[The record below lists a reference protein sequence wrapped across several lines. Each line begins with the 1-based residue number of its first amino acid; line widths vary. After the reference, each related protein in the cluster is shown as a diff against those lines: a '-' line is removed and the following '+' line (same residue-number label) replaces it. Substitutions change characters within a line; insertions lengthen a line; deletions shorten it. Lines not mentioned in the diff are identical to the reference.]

1 MTTRDALGDAA
12 MPIAII
18 GIGCRFPGG
27 IVDPES
33 FWQLLENGVDAI
45 SDIPADRFD
54 IERFYDPKPGTRGRV
69 TTRFGGFVTQPLEE
83 FDAAFFG
90 ISRSYAERLDPQQR
104 LLLETA
110 WEAMEDAGLDIVGMQ
125 GSPTGIFVGQWVSDY
140 EHRLFA
146 DTGGIDFQM
155 AMGSGRYAAAGRL
168 SYAFGFRGASLSIDA
183 ACSSGLASVHL
194 AMRSLRNGDSAVAL
208 AGGVNMILEPHI
220 HLAYSY
226 SRMLAPDGRCRFG
239 DNSGGGYVRSEGAGM
254 VVLKPLADALANGDH
269 IYAVLRG
276 SAVNN
281 DGNSSGAMGRPSVIG
296 QAELIRSA
304 LRDGGVR
311 ASQLQYVE
319 AHGTGTRA
327 GDPVELGALGTVLCD
342 DRAPDAP
349 KTWVG
354 SVKTNFGH
362 TEAAAGVAGL
372 IKTALMLERRQIPP
386 SLHFGT
392 PNVEVP
398 WSTLPIAIPTTLLP
412 WPTQDGP
419 RFAGVSSYGIGGTNA
434 HVILESAPE
443 QQPAPVVARTV
454 GTPLLLPLSARSR
467 AALRAMAARYAERL
481 ADADSNA
488 EAVCFSAATRRS
500 ALPYR
505 AAFVAS
511 DHAALQTLVQ
521 NYARGD
527 AATADGV
534 VHDPTRRRVAFVVPG
549 QGAQWVG
556 MARQF
561 FTTNIAFR
569 NALVDC
575 DAAARRVVPWS
586 IVEQLFLDADA
597 AGYIGDRIDVI
608 QPTLVAVAVAY
619 AVWLRSIGIEPDAIV
634 GHSLGEVGAAAIAG
648 ALDVVTAMRVIC
660 LRSALMLRTSGQGAM
675 AVIDMAQADLE
686 QRLTASGS
694 AVTVSVSNSPRSTVV
709 SGSPADVNDL
719 LAQLERDGVYARLVK
734 VDVASHGP
742 QMDPLVPELVDALRD
757 VHPVDGTVPIYS
769 SVTAARLPG
778 SAFDADYWGRNLR
791 EPVQFARTIDA
802 MIADGISAFIELGPH
817 AVLSYAI
824 AQTGDG
830 VGRDVMTVAC
840 GARDM
845 DDQLT
850 ATGVI
855 AALWANGAAVDWTR
869 VISGGAV
876 VPLPLYPWQRE
887 RFWHDTTGAVPRA
900 VASPKAKSYPF
911 LGARIDSAAE
921 GGGTEWDVRFSTDDA
936 PWLLDHVVRGSAIV
950 PAAALIDVMATAV
963 RESLGETGDV
973 ELRHVLMSEAIPLR
987 AEPVVLRL
995 LVTRP
1000 STDTVSLQLRLKDDA
1015 GWHTVASASGALAVE
1030 KSSSHVD
1037 VVVEASATSD
1047 ETDGGRHYARM
1058 RRRSLT
1064 YGPSFQVVSAM
1075 STIGESA
1082 TARMTAAQA
1091 GQVARRVTLLDGAL
1105 QSLLALAPPVFA
1117 SPHETIVPVGADRIV
1132 LRASTWP
1139 GTATAS
1145 TRVSAT
1151 GESGLLSGD
1160 VQMRDDTGAEYIAAS
1175 GVQMQVVR
1183 GTAAESLPSLR
1194 FRVAWTPVQ
1203 LANTHVSRA
1212 QWLVVHDAG
1221 GAGARIAS
1229 RLRDAGHDV
1238 RDWSAAELR
1247 EAQTLPLG
1255 TQHIL
1260 ICTPLDAAGEI
1271 HAGALDAALMS
1282 VYDAPLSVIQLA
1294 AAAET
1299 VPTRVILVT
1308 NGAVAVTADRDV
1320 TAPLQ
1325 HAAWG
1330 LSRVARHEHASI
1342 GCVAI
1347 DAAPETLA
1355 DALLAGLTVA
1365 DDAELAWRDGQW
1377 WASRI
1382 EPVGAA
1388 TFPSDASATA
1398 LACYTAEIATPG
1410 MVDSVAW
1417 RESTLPALA
1426 PEEVLI
1432 AVAASGLNFLD
1443 LLVVMNAY
1451 PATEPGSIS
1460 AAPALGLECAG
1471 VVTRV
1476 GSAVRSVSAGER
1488 VMAVCEG
1495 SLASH
1500 VVAKEALVARIPDG
1514 VSFEDASS
1522 FPIAFLTAARALEEV
1537 ARVGAG
1543 ERILIHSAGGGV
1555 GLAALQIARNRGAEI
1570 FATAGTADKRAML
1583 RQMGVQHVF
1592 DSRDLTW
1599 GDEVLA
1605 ATQGAG
1611 VDVVLNSLSGAA
1623 IETGLRALAPYGRF
1637 VEIGKRDV
1645 FGDTRIGLSVFRKQV
1660 TVTSVY
1666 LLEQMRMD
1674 AAPLGALLRDL
1685 VARLARGVLT
1695 PLPVTQFTAD
1705 QVTDACR
1712 AMVPGTHVGKM
1723 VVTHHSPP
1731 SAVRR
1736 VALSAPVRDDAT
1748 YLITG
1753 GLGALGQRAAAW
1765 LVARGARHLLLIGRS
1780 LPSAEVQR
1788 AIEEWRADGI
1798 AVSTLAVDIATD
1810 EGIAQVRTALA
1821 MSPLLRGVIHAA
1833 GVLDDGLLAGQNA
1846 ARMRT
1851 VASAKVGGLLQ
1862 LATLPGFDATDFVVV
1877 YSSVA
1882 SVLGTRGQSNYAAS
1896 NAVLDA
1902 FAHTLRARGV
1912 RATSV
1917 SFGPFAGVGLAT
1929 EGRRLDILG
1938 DSGLDALRPVIADAA
1953 LDALAGSTSAHEIVA
1968 VFDRSAWIGVFDT
1981 PTERRWLNVDGEPVA
1996 PVDAPRTENGF
2007 RGRLAA
2013 AVGDRQRADVVL
2025 QFVQQE
2031 VATVLRS
2038 TPERIEP
2045 LKPLRAMGIDSL
2057 TALDLRNRLEQ
2068 ATGLRLAGT
2077 LVFNHPNAAAIASHV
2092 LAQLTETVSA
2102 SSVLAT
2108 PAPGPAPAVASG
2120 DDAVD
2125 ALAREMAELN
2135 EDELRQLLAEQGTG
2149 EGA

>member
-12 MPIAII
+12 MPIALI

-27 IVDPES
+27 IVDPAS

-69 TTRFGGFVTQPLEE
+69 TTRFGGFVKQPLED

-226 SRMLAPDGRCRFG
+226 SKMLAPDGRCRFG
-239 DNSGGGYVRSEGAGM
+239 DNSGAGYVRSEGAGM
-254 VVLKPLADALANGDH
+254 VVLKPLADALADGDH

-281 DGNSSGAMGRPSVIG
+281 DGNSSGAMGRPSMIG

-327 GDPVELGALGTVLCD
+327 GDPVELGALGTVLSD

-372 IKTALMLERRQIPP
+372 IKTVLMLERRQIAP
-386 SLHFGT
+386 SLHFAT

-398 WSTLPIAIPTTLLP
+398 WSTLPIAIPTTLRP

-434 HVILESAPE
+434 HVVLESAPE
-443 QQPAPVVARTV
+443 PQPAPVIERAD
-454 GTPLLLPLSARSR
+454 GAPLLLPLSARSR
-467 AALRAMAARYAERL
+467 PALRAMAARYSERL
-481 ADADSNA
+481 SDEKCDAS
-488 EAVCFSAATRRS
+488 AVCFSAATRRS

-521 NYARGD
+521 QYASGA

-534 VHDPTRRRVAFVVPG
+534 VHDLTRRRVAFVVPG

-556 MARQF
+556 MARRF
-561 FTTNIAFR
+561 FTANVVFHD
-569 NALVDC
+569 ALVAC
-575 DAAARRVVPWS
+575 DTAARRVVPWS

-597 AGYIGDRIDVI
+597 DGYIGDRIDVI
-608 QPTLVAVAVAY
+608 QPTLVAVAIAY
-619 AVWLRSIGIEPDAIV
+619 AGWLRSIGIEPDAVV

-648 ALDVVTAMRVIC
+648 ALDIETAMRVIC
-660 LRSALMLRTSGQGAM
+660 LRSALMSRTSGQGAM

-686 QRLTASGS
+686 QRLTASAS
-694 AVTVSVSNSPRSTVV
+694 VVTVSVSNSPRSTVV
-709 SGSPADVNDL
+709 SGAPADVHDL
-719 LAQLERDGVYARLVK
+719 LAQLDRDGVYARLVK

-757 VHPVDGTVPIYS
+757 IRPVDSAVAIYS
-769 SVTAARLPG
+769 SVAAARTPG
-778 SAFDADYWGRNLR
+778 SAFDAHYWGRNLR
-791 EPVQFARTIDA
+791 EPVQFAHTIDA

-824 AQTGDG
+824 AQTADA
-830 VGRDVMTVAC
+830 VGRDVITVAC
-840 GARDM
+840 GARDI

-855 AALWANGAAVDWTR
+855 AALWASGAAIEWTR
-869 VISGGAV
+869 VTSGGTV

-887 RFWHDTTGAVPRA
+887 RFWHDTSAVAARA
-900 VASPKAKSYPF
+900 VATPKATSYPF

-921 GGGTEWDVRFSTDDA
+921 GGGTEWDVRFSTDEA
-936 PWLLDHVVRGSAIV
+936 PWLADHVVRGSAIV

-963 RESLGETGDV
+963 RESLGDAGDV
-973 ELRHVLMSEAIPLR
+973 ELRHVQVSEAIPLR
-987 AEPVVLRL
+987 SDPVVLRL
-995 LVTRP
+995 VVTRP
-1000 STDTVSLQLRLKDDA
+1000 STETVSLQLRLKDDA
-1015 GWHTVASASGALAVE
+1015 GWHAVASARGALVDE
-1030 KSSSHVD
+1030 IRSSHGAD
-1037 VVVEASATSD
+1037 DASASD
-1047 ETDGGRHYARM
+1047 RTDGSLHYTRM
-1058 RRRSLT
+1058 RRREHS
-1064 YGPSFQVVSAM
+1064 YGPAFQVVSSMATIAD
-1075 STIGESA
+1075 ST

-1091 GQVARRVTLLDGAL
+1091 GQLARRVTLLDGAL

-1132 LRASTWP
+1132 LRTGTWP
-1139 GTATAS
+1139 GTATA
-1145 TRVSAT
+1145 TVRVTAT
-1151 GESGLLSGD
+1151 CESGLLGGD
-1160 VQMRDDTGAEYIAAS
+1160 LQIHDDTGAEHLTVS
-1175 GVQMQVVR
+1175 GVQMRVVR
-1183 GTAAESLPSLR
+1183 STASESLSTLR
-1194 FRVAWTPVQ
+1194 YRVAWTPVP
-1203 LANTHVSRA
+1203 LANTRIPRA

-1221 GAGARIAS
+1221 GAGAHIAS

-1238 RDWSAAELR
+1238 RDWLVQELR
-1247 EAQTLPLG
+1247 EAHALPPG
-1255 TQHIL
+1255 TQHVV
-1260 ICTPLDAAGEI
+1260 ICTPLDAAGDVR
-1271 HAGALDAALMS
+1271 ASALDAALIN
-1282 VYDAPLSVIQLA
+1282 VYDAPLALIQLA
-1294 AAAET
+1294 AAADS
-1299 VPTRVILVT
+1299 VPTRVITVT
-1308 NGAVAVTADRDV
+1308 DGAVAVTTDRDV
-1320 TAPLQ
+1320 VAPLQ

-1330 LSRVARHEHASI
+1330 LSRVARHEHPSI
-1342 GCVAI
+1342 GCVVV
-1347 DAAPETLA
+1347 DAAWDTLA
-1355 DALLAGLTVA
+1355 DALLTGLTTA

-1382 EPVGAA
+1382 EPVSVA
-1388 TFPSDASATA
+1388 TLPSGASATSS
-1398 LACYTAEIATPG
+1398 ACYTADIATPG

-1417 RESTLPALA
+1417 RESALPALA
-1426 PEEVLI
+1426 PHEVLI
-1432 AVAASGLNFLD
+1432 EVAASGLNFLD
-1443 LLVVMNAY
+1443 LLVVLNAY
-1451 PATEPGSIS
+1451 PATEAGSIS

-1471 VVTRV
+1471 FVTRV
-1476 GSAVRSVSAGER
+1476 GSAVRSVSAGDR

-1500 VVAKEALVARIPDG
+1500 VVAKDALVVRIPDG
-1514 VSFEDASS
+1514 VSLEDASS
-1522 FPIAFLTAARALEEV
+1522 FPIAFLTAARSLEEV

-1543 ERILIHSAGGGV
+1543 ERVLIHSAGGGV

-1592 DSRDLTW
+1592 DSRELTW
-1599 GDEVLA
+1599 GDAVLA
-1605 ATQGAG
+1605 ATNGAG

-1623 IETGLRALAPYGRF
+1623 IEIGFRVLAPYGRF

-1685 VARLARGVLT
+1685 VARLAHGVLT

-1705 QVTDACR
+1705 QVSDACR
-1712 AMVPGTHVGKM
+1712 AMVPGTHVGKL
-1723 VVTHHSPP
+1723 VVTHHTPP
-1731 SAVRR
+1731 SVVRR
-1736 VALSAPVRDDAT
+1736 VAHGATVHEDAT

-1765 LVARGARHLLLIGRS
+1765 LVSRGARHLLLIGRS
-1780 LPSAEVQR
+1780 SPSAEVQR
-1788 AIEEWRADGI
+1788 VIEAWRADGI
-1798 AVSTLAVDIATD
+1798 TVSTLAIDIATD
-1810 EGIAQVRTALA
+1810 DGISQVRTALA
-1821 MSPLLRGVIHAA
+1821 MSPTLRGVIHAA
-1833 GVLDDGLLAGQNA
+1833 GVLDDGLIAAQDA

-1882 SVLGTRGQSNYAAS
+1882 SVLGTRGQSNYAAA

-1902 FAHTLRARGV
+1902 FVHTLRARGV

-1929 EGRRLDILG
+1929 EGRRLDILA
-1938 DSGLDALRPVIADAA
+1938 DSGLGALRPVFADAA
-1953 LDALAGSTSAHEIVA
+1953 LDALAGSTSVHEIVA

-1981 PTERRWLNVDGEPVA
+1981 PTERRLLNFDAEPVA
-1996 PVDAPRTENGF
+1996 PVNAPRNENGF

-2013 AVGDRQRADVVL
+2013 AVGERQRADIVL

-2045 LKPLRAMGIDSL
+2045 RKPLRAMGIDSL

-2077 LVFNHPNAAAIASHV
+2077 LVFNYPNAAAIASHM
-2092 LAQLTETVSA
+2092 LERLTEAVSP
-2102 SSVLAT
+2102 SSV
-2108 PAPGPAPAVASG
+2108 PAAPAAAVASG
-2120 DDAVD
+2120 DDALD
-2125 ALAREMAELN
+2125 ALAREMAGLDEH
-2135 EDELRQLLAEQGTG
+2135 ELRQLLAEHGTG